1 MHFSVRP
8 DECYQFESSVKN
20 GKNDEEK
27 TLLRPIF
34 MMFLGHTL

>member
-20 GKNDEEK
+20 GKNNEEK
-27 TLLRPIF
+27 ALLRPIF
-34 MMFLGHTL
+34 IMLLGHTL